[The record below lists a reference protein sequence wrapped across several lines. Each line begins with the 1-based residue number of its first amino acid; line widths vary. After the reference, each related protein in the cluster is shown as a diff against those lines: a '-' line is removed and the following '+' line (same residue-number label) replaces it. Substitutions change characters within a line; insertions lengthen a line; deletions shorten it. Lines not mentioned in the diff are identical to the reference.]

1 MKESVESFLDYM
13 TVERGVS
20 PNTLSAYR
28 SDLKQLLEYLQ
39 TNGPNGSARGWEH
52 VSDEVLASY
61 LLRLH
66 ELGYSDTTRARKVAS
81 TRALFGFL
89 FEERTIP
96 SDPTKNLVS
105 PRVGRS
111 LPDALSIEEI
121 NRLLGVLANGDRPEN
136 RRDSAML
143 ELVYATGIRVS
154 EMVALDVEDIDLEM
168 RSVRCF
174 GKGSKERVIP
184 IHPKAANV
192 VGRYLGEARPRL
204 LGERSGHAAFLN
216 QRGDR
221 LTRQGFW
228 LILKS
233 HAKTAGIEGRITP
246 HTLRHTFAT
255 HLLRGGAP
263 LRHVQELLGH
273 ASITTTQVYTHLT
286 SEHVRSEYDRAHPRA
301 RHRSGE
307 QDADQQRVELQSTGM
322 LTRREDTNA

>member
-28 SDLKQLLEYLQ
+28 SDLNQLLEYLQ

-121 NRLLGVLANGDRPEN
+121 NRLLGVLANGDRPS
-136 RRDSAML
+136 SAG
-143 ELVYATGIRVS
+143 Y
-154 EMVALDVEDIDLEM
+154 
-168 RSVRCF
+168 
-174 GKGSKERVIP
+174 
-184 IHPKAANV
+184 
-192 VGRYLGEARPRL
+192 PR
-204 LGERSGHAAFLN
+204 
-216 QRGDR
+216 
-221 LTRQGFW
+221 
-228 LILKS
+228 
-233 HAKTAGIEGRITP
+233 TP
-246 HTLRHTFAT
+246 SRHTGAT
-255 HLLRGGAP
+255 
-263 LRHVQELLGH
+263 
-273 ASITTTQVYTHLT
+273 ST
-286 SEHVRSEYDRAHPRA
+286 SC
-301 RHRSGE
+301 
-307 QDADQQRVELQSTGM
+307 
-322 LTRREDTNA
+322 